1 MLLQLLG
8 AALAAA
14 FCLHIYHIPKHASN
28 EPPIITSSI
37 PYIGHILGLL
47 KYGTR
52 YYQRIRYI

>member
-14 FCLHIYHIPKHASN
+14 FCLQNYYIPKHASN
-28 EPPIITSSI
+28 EPLLISSSV

-52 YYQRIRYI
+52 YYQRIRYF